1 MKVIRIRLVPVILA
15 ISLLITIFAVAK
27 TFAVT
32 NAQVATETLRV
43 REEADTKSSITMLL
57 SAGNKVEV
65 LEATGEWYKIKS
77 NGKTGY
83 VKKEFVRVLGNSE
96 VEQTENKANNE
107 ASNKSENI
115 VETVKQ
121 QITEGFTGSLM
132 SPVDIKILPKINS
145 NNIGVITQG
154 EQIEVVE
161 VINDWCRVQTEEAIG
176 WVRKNAIAQKAEGEE
191 ASVQEQDVNSSNDA
205 IVSRIAQAK
214 LSSRS
219 ATTTRQKAA
228 TNVESTAS
236 NASTTAK
243 KTTATKSTAKKATT
257 STQNTNST
265 VAESTPVL
273 SANPKADE
281 IVAYAKQY
289 VGCKYAAGGTS
300 PTKGFD
306 CSGFTQFVYKH
317 FGINLNRASSA
328 QINNGKAVDKSQ
340 IQPGD
345 ILIFRNRANNA
356 IGHVAIYIGNN
367 QMVHAANTKTGV
379 TIGSINDSYY
389 APRYVAARRIV

>member
-236 NASTTAK
+236 NASTTVE
-243 KTTATKSTAKKATT
+243 KAGSQTDCRRYF
-257 STQNTNST
+257 SMYRRR
-265 VAESTPVL
+265 
-273 SANPKADE
+273 NPAD
-281 IVAYAKQY
+281 
-289 VGCKYAAGGTS
+289 S
-300 PTKGFD
+300 
-306 CSGFTQFVYKH
+306 
-317 FGINLNRASSA
+317 
-328 QINNGKAVDKSQ
+328 
-340 IQPGD
+340 
-345 ILIFRNRANNA
+345 FRC
-356 IGHVAIYIGNN
+356 G
-367 QMVHAANTKTGV
+367 
-379 TIGSINDSYY
+379 IGSAGASDFRKFRRRRRTRRSFY
-389 APRYVAARRIV
+389 ACRCRRCSFRLLRFQKYPL